1 MQELICELKGEGE
14 LLHDLPDG
22 IEEEEEGGRAILL
35 RDQRGVPV
43 TKTEG
48 VSSFQPLSLNQL
60 CKPLNRG
67 TGESEMVRVLVQIP
81 CHGPGVWVQ
90 EDLSQTADLES
101 CVQPSCSMDH
111 HTSSCRGRRG

>member
-1 MQELICELKGEGE
+1 
-14 LLHDLPDG
+14 
-22 IEEEEEGGRAILL
+22 
-35 RDQRGVPV
+35 VPV

-60 CKPLNRG
+60 CK
-67 TGESEMVRVLVQIP
+67 P